1 MTEGTRMSDTGRLAK
16 ARDEL
21 RRVRERIDQHPL
33 NDPAFL
39 EARSVIAEHQ
49 ESERE
54 VVAAELARRNLPS
67 LGSQSRA
74 LVLGLTSLAR
84 LNRKRIRLEEQIA
97 KLESA

>member
-1 MTEGTRMSDTGRLAK
+1 MADTSRLEK

-21 RRVRERIDQHPL
+21 RAVRERIDQHPL
-33 NDPAFL
+33 NAAEFL

-54 VVAAELARRNLPS
+54 AVVAELERRSLPS
-67 LGSQSRA
+67 LGAQNRA

-84 LNRKRIRLEEQIA
+84 LNRKRIRLEERIA